1 MRWREWIMLGL
12 RVLSIFV
19 ADWYGGQNIR
29 ANAIDPHQ
37 FAHPVGFVRV
47 RPPRPTAPAPAGA
60 GGARARRAGHQRGV
74 PHDAALHLHRA
85 PRPPAP

>member
-37 FAHPVGFVRV
+37 FAHPVRFVRV

-60 GGARARRAGHQRGV
+60 GGATCPPWRGSGLTRA
-74 PHDAALHLHRA
+74 RA
-85 PRPPAP
+85 PRRASTWSPS